1 MILWNVNGF
10 NIKSAPLSRFAQISF
25 PVVRSSRAASLKIHH
40 GISASFWTA
49 FSANNKSL
57 FRERNKGAIFMST
70 LFSHLQLDTFE
81 FYGFRFCSFHFVEFL
96 HCFGYRVG
104 AKNLKKVAA
113 INFHFHVYK
122 INNKRRKNESKV
134 RGITNWQRKFL
145 TKHHLDILRE
155 VLLFDSSPVLRLFT
169 WNSTLKVDF
178 ML

>member
-25 PVVRSSRAASLKIHH
+25 AVVRSSRAASLKIHH

-70 LFSHLQLDTFE
+70 LFSHPQLDTFE

-96 HCFGYRVG
+96 QLRLSSWSEKF
-104 AKNLKKVAA
+104 KKVAA

-122 INNKRRKNESKV
+122 INNKRRENESKYV
-134 RGITNWQRKFL
+134 
-145 TKHHLDILRE
+145 E
-155 VLLFDSSPVLRLFT
+155 
-169 WNSTLKVDF
+169 
-178 ML
+178 